1 MMPRP
6 CLTGSASTLKAASG
20 VLRLPSSSLLYE
32 ALSYI
37 LPVFHVNLTR
47 GGGADGAPRPPSRIY
62 PRTAH
67 QRVNKRSF
75 RELVARCL
83 IDG

>member
-47 GGGADGAPRPPSRIY
+47 GGGLMGRHVPPRIY

-75 RELVARCL
+75 WELVARFL